1 MYLRLKMK
9 MKTEPT
15 QIPLTHPNPVFEY
28 VEGFY
33 DRQRLHAAQDYQS
46 LEQFEARQTGD
57 SI

>member
-1 MYLRLKMK
+1 MK